1 MNERIPISA
10 KRIAI
15 QALAIAVIAASALT
29 YYLTIGKPR
38 WWRTIGYNEPV
49 ATIEYGDQLKF
60 RDVLWRMHVEDLGPL
75 YAKYSKTVS
84 DDEKPPKNA
93 KVFAVTLD
101 RHRDGKPIVPG
112 TTTRPPALKC
122 HFEAVHDDRGRSWT
136 SSISPTFGVSDYEPS
151 CDKPGIPLA
160 AFFVPEDARISSV
173 DVTFYYEPKEQP
185 LYEAPAQKEVKF
197 RFLVP

>member
-122 HFEAVHDDRGRSWT
+122 HFEAVHDDRDEAGHHRSRPLSAYPT
-136 SSISPTFGVSDYEPS
+136 MSPAATNPAYLSRPSSCRKMRGSPPS
-151 CDKPGIPLA
+151 MSPSTTNRKSSRYTRPPLK
-160 AFFVPEDARISSV
+160 R
-173 DVTFYYEPKEQP
+173 K
-185 LYEAPAQKEVKF
+185 
-197 RFLVP
+197 